1 MLLKLRPLKDADL
14 AAEAGLIVCAWLV
27 DANLFIIWVVVT
39 GFRVAPFVF
48 PMLREDPDEPRFR
61 DVVDAPAVFAAL
73 DAPGRSVALA
83 LA

>member
-1 MLLKLRPLKDADL
+1 VLLKLRPLKDADL

-48 PMLREDPDEPRFR
+48 PMLREDPDEARFR

-73 DAPGRSVALA
+73 DAPGRSVARA